1 MFNNQPL
8 EQVFKQLED
17 LFNVEIVYSKKDISK
32 IYFISTF
39 RNSDSLDSILNQIG
53 RLNNLKVT
61 RKNDKFIITK

>member
-17 LFNVEIVYSKKDISK
+17 LFHVEIVYSKKDISK